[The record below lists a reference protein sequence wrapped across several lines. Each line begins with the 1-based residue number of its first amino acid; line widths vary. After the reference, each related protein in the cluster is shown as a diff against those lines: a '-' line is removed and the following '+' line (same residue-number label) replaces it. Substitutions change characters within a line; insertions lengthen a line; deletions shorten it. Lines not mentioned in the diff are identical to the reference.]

1 MDEQSKRMME
11 QLRSNPAQLQA
22 LMQSRDGQRL
32 LQMLSGADRG
42 ASLQQAAQSAVRGD
56 TTQMMQMVNRMMQSP
71 EGAAL
76 VERIN
81 QAMQK

>member
-1 MDEQSKRMME
+1 MDEQTKQMVE

-56 TTQMMQMVNRMMQSP
+56 TTQMVQMVNQMMQSP

-81 QAMQK
+81 QAMRK

>member
-1 MDEQSKRMME
+1 
-11 QLRSNPAQLQA
+11 
-22 LMQSRDGQRL
+22 
-32 LQMLSGADRG
+32 MLTQGDRG
-42 ASLQQAAQSAVRGD
+42 ASLQRAAQAAARGNPGE
-56 TTQMMQMVNRMMQSP
+56 MMQMMRQVMSTA

>member
-1 MDEQSKRMME
+1 MDEQTKQMVE
-11 QLRSNPAQLQA
+11 QLRRDPAQLQA

-56 TTQMMQMVNRMMQSP
+56 TTQMVQMVNQMMQSP

-81 QAMQK
+81 QAMRK